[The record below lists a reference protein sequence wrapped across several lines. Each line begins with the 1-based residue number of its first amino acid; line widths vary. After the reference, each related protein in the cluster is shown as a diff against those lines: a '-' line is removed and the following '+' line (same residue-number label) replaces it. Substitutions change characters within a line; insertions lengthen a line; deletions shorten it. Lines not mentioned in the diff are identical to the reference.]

1 MIIDRALFIST
12 EFFPIPLATLSM
24 TNQNMTT
31 QQIGFCRPDTIS
43 IHKEG
48 KLPVD
53 MHLHSQH
60 SDAPTSVATLLKL
73 AKRKGIGLALT
84 DHNEISGSLKALRE
98 APSSVPIIPGIE
110 VSAADGPHILVY
122 FFDAHEME
130 EWYFQNIKPAQRP
143 SPYLAIRLDT
153 EAILDSC
160 EGVNCMVSGAHP
172 YGYYLFNKGVGRC
185 WERGYLRREVLERL
199 DGLEVICGGM
209 SRKTN
214 LQAIH
219 LAEQLGL
226 PGTGGTD
233 AHLWYDVGRVVTVA
247 TVEDPVSFLEETLK
261 GRTSILGM
269 EKHAGDKIMTG
280 AAMIPQYLPYTLSS
294 LGIHY
299 EQNIPRIRH
308 AIRKWRKGN

>member
-1 MIIDRALFIST
+1 
-12 EFFPIPLATLSM
+12 M
-24 TNQNMTT
+24 TSQE
-31 QQIGFCRPDTIS
+31 IRFCRPDTIS
-43 IHKEG
+43 IRNEG
-48 KLPVD
+48 RLPVD
-53 MHLHSQH
+53 MHLHSQY
-60 SDAPTSVATLLKL
+60 SDAPTSIATLLKV
-73 AKRKGIGLALT
+73 ADRKGIGLGIT

-122 FFDAHEME
+122 FFDACEME
-130 EWYFQNIKPAQRP
+130 EWYSRIIKPAQRT

-153 EAILDSC
+153 EVILDSC

-172 YGYYLFNKGVGRC
+172 YGYYFFNKGVGRC
-185 WERGYLRREVLERL
+185 WERGYLRRELLERL

-209 SRKTN
+209 SRKAN

-219 LAEQLGL
+219 LAEKTDLA
-226 PGTGGTD
+226 GTGGTD
-233 AHLWYDVGRVVTVA
+233 AHLWYDVGRVVTIA
-247 TVEDPVSFLEETLK
+247 DVENSTSFLEETLK
-261 GRTSILGM
+261 ARTSILGR

-280 AAMIPQYLPYTLSS
+280 AAMIPQYLPYTASS

-308 AIRKWRKGN
+308 AIRKWRKGNL